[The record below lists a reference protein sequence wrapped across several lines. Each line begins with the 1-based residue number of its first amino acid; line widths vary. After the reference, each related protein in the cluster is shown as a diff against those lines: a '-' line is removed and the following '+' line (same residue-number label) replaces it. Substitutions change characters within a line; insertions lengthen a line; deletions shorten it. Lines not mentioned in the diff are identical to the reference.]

1 MHPENEDFR
10 EFSRFVES
18 VRGSSGKLLERIEMP
33 EDAFRMLKKV
43 RRCVS
48 EGIDFCEKIKK
59 NAISYRHGFANAI
72 VREQKKDFGNEEG
85 STSHPA
91 R

>member
-10 EFSRFVES
+10 EFSKFVES

-48 EGIDFCEKIKK
+48 EGIDFCEKISKK
-59 NAISYRHGFANAI
+59 CDFLPPWVRKCISSRTKERF
-72 VREQKKDFGNEEG
+72 RE
-85 STSHPA
+85 
-91 R
+91 